1 MEYYNR
7 SVEQILADFKTSR
20 DGLSYSQA
28 QRRLEE
34 YGPNRFSKGKS
45 VTKLEIFFSQ
55 FNNPL
60 IFILLLAFG
69 VTAYL
74 RDWSDLITIGAAV
87 LIMPFIQLFIIP
99 ELRFRISRQ
108 IKPLFTKAQL
118 SILPMPLLAF
128 QLHGHG
134 HLKVVLLQ
142 LQTHKILPLHIIL
155 QELMT

>member
-87 LIMPFIQLFIIP
+87 LINVALGFIQESKAEDSFKL
-99 ELRFRISRQ
+99 LRNMLSPRATVRRSGRQ
-108 IKPLFTKAQL
+108 MEIEADQL
-118 SILPMPLLAF
+118 VPGILWFFVPATVCRLT
-128 QLHGHG
+128 GG
-134 HLKVVLLQ
+134 
-142 LQTHKILPLHIIL
+142 
-155 QELMT
+155 